1 MKFMSFGALVVD
13 NLMKPNELAA
23 PAKAKVIKTYGFA
36 GLVIKS
42 LLKGLSLYA
51 AACVSY
57 CVSHMFHTCFIPQCG
72 FANIYLAV

>member
-1 MKFMSFGALVVD
+1 MKIVGFGALVVE

-23 PAKAKVIKTYGFA
+23 PAKENLIKTCGFA

-51 AACVSY
+51 AACDE
-57 CVSHMFHTCFIPQCG
+57 TE
-72 FANIYLAV
+72 